1 MLYYYIGAQVESDPS
16 LAEVQDVNNPWYVS
30 MVNSMITTD
39 YTPHKSFSLNLIV
52 NNFNTIQNVVA
63 DSYPTLI
70 RNCAPIN
77 VDSKA
82 LHDSSNSDKEVS
94 LHLPTVLQKEIAL
107 LEPIASLLPAV
118 YEFPSF
124 DLTPTE
130 FIPQILKQIYINSG
144 AAISI
149 VNDKSLLRN
158 VKHTNARIAG
168 FDGKPTL
175 ADGIGTLSILGME
188 LECLYVKKC
197 KENILSIRDLT
208 NHGRTVCFVNN
219 KTFILPTA
227 NLQDNEIQDHLS
239 KFANEQHQQNKL
251 INSSSNDKSDVY
263 RAVLRANLNN
273 PSHYF
278 IKALHEQNIN

>member
-1 MLYYYIGAQVESDPS
+1 MLYNYIGAQVESDPS

-39 YTPHKSFSLNLIV
+39 YTPHVVWFCVQLNRILRFAYSFVSECLSFVDECVKPLFNQFAEESFFVRTFLSTHPAISVYCLLYLFVTIVCNVFLRKVYSIINNKQQKKSTSAEQKSFSLNLIV

-63 DSYPTLI
+63 DSYPTLN

-130 FIPQILKQIYINSG
+130 FIPQILKQIYISEF
-144 AAISI
+144 S
-149 VNDKSLLRN
+149 
-158 VKHTNARIAG
+158 
-168 FDGKPTL
+168 F
-175 ADGIGTLSILGME
+175 E
-188 LECLYVKKC
+188 E
-197 KENILSIRDLT
+197 
-208 NHGRTVCFVNN
+208 F
-219 KTFILPTA
+219 
-227 NLQDNEIQDHLS
+227 
-239 KFANEQHQQNKL
+239 
-251 INSSSNDKSDVY
+251 
-263 RAVLRANLNN
+263 
-273 PSHYF
+273 
-278 IKALHEQNIN
+278 